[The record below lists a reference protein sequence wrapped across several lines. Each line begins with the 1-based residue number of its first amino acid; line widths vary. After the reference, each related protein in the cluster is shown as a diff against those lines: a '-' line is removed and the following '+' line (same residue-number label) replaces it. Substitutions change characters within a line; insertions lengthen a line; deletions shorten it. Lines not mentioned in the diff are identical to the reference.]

1 MTMAHGEKILRES
14 GDPRDVAYADM
25 IAAILASRG
34 EDIPLPEVPRV
45 TRSTIGERAIVGAR
59 FPGGE
64 AEVRIPSLE
73 APENSGKLAA
83 EIQEMSSVRAVV
95 DAMYAKAPSVE
106 ENGRF
111 GRQIRS
117 IDWDWTHSRPGA
129 VDTLYDFEIKYDT
142 DRGNAPLELKV
153 VKGKEKGWGGIT
165 VVANQDNR
173 GLTELQASFSS
184 ADYKHAATFPGIKT
198 NERGDIIDVPPFLRD
213 YVRGEYTPPKDF
225 KIDINLEVN
234 KLAVVISRKY
244 VGDRSSVD
252 TYVFNPDKNCFE
264 GRRDE
269 QATLPE
275 QTPEAFMQ
283 LIEDALRVIPVDVS

>member
-14 GDPRDVAYADM
+14 SDPRDVAYADM

-34 EDIPLPEVPRV
+34 EDIPLPEAPRA
-45 TRSTIGERAIVGAR
+45 TRGAIGERAIVGAR
-59 FPGGE
+59 FPGEE
-64 AEVRIPSLE
+64 AEVQIPSLE

-83 EIQEMSSVRAVV
+83 EIQETPSVRAVV
-95 DAMYAKAPSVE
+95 DAMYAKTPSVK

-117 IDWDWTHSRPGA
+117 VDWEWTRSRPGTA
-129 VDTLYDFEIKYDT
+129 DTLYDFEIKYDT
-142 DRGNAPLELKV
+142 DMGNTPLELRV
-153 VKGKEKGWGGIT
+153 VKGKEKGWGGIV

-173 GLTELQASFSS
+173 GLTELHASFSG
-184 ADYKHAATFPGIKT
+184 ADYKHAATFPGVKT
-198 NERGDIIDVPPFLRD
+198 NERGDIIEVPPFLRD
-213 YVRGEYTPPKDF
+213 YVRGQYTPPEEF
-225 KIDINLEVN
+225 KIDINMEVN

-244 VGDRSSVD
+244 VGNRSSVD

-269 QATLPE
+269 QATLQE
-275 QTPEAFMQ
+275 ETTEAFKQ
-283 LIEDALRVIPVDVS
+283 LIEDVLRVIPVDG